1 MARRIVS
8 ADSHMIEPADLWVE
22 RIDNRF
28 KERAPR
34 AVVNKDK
41 PGAYFM
47 AEGLR
52 PFPVAALAATGR
64 DGEEYAKH
72 MKTGYEAVRPS
83 GWDPVERI
91 KDQEIDGV
99 EAEVLYTS
107 LGMPLFGLKDPDL
120 QRACFRVY
128 NDWLAEFCSHDPK
141 RLLGVPLIS
150 LDDIELAVAE
160 LERCRKQNLKGAMIW
175 GFAPEDR
182 PYSSPIYDPFWQA
195 ATDLEMPL
203 SLHVVTGG
211 TKSPAWQMVG
221 HLAKS
226 EKNTPGISAIGT
238 YHFLLADIQASLY
251 TLVVSGVLE
260 RFPKLKI
267 ISAENDTGWLPH
279 FMYRLDHGYKK
290 YWASAGIHKLQMA
303 PSDYIRRQVYAT
315 FQDDPIGPATWS
327 FFGEDNY
334 MWASDFPH
342 GDCTWPNSR
351 KVIEQDF
358 AGVPERVTNKIVFD
372 NAVKLYGLHLS

>member
-1 MARRIVS
+1 
-8 ADSHMIEPADLWVE
+8 
-22 RIDNRF
+22 
-28 KERAPR
+28 
-34 AVVNKDK
+34 
-41 PGAYFM
+41 
-47 AEGLR
+47 
-52 PFPVAALAATGR
+52 
-64 DGEEYAKH
+64 
-72 MKTGYEAVRPS
+72 
-83 GWDPVERI
+83 VERI

-141 RLLGVPLIS
+141 RLLGAPLIS

-195 ATDLEMPL
+195 AADLEMPL